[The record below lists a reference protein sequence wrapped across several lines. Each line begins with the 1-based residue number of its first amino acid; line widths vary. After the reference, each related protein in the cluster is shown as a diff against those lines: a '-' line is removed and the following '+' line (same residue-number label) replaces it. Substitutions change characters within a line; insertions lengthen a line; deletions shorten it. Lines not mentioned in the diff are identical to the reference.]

1 MIFSRFKDNV
11 PLNLRSNV
19 VYKFSCGRFN
29 ATYYGETWQHFNIKV
44 GEHSGVS
51 PLIRK
56 KSKAKANTA
65 IKDHM
70 LLCNHIVSLKD
81 FKILAS
87 SNSEFHPKVKES
99 LLIVRDKPE
108 LNRNEKS
115 LPRYLKKYGCKIIFF
130 FYI

>member
-1 MIFSRFKDNV
+1 M
-11 PLNLRSNV
+11 
-19 VYKFSCGRFN
+19 
-29 ATYYGETWQHFNIKV
+29 KV

-70 LLCNHIVSLKD
+70 LLFNHIVSLKD

-115 LPRYLKKYGCKIIFF
+115 LPLYLFD
-130 FYI
+130 